1 MGSKPKKQDYKPSAA
16 EQASAAVAKAEYDY
30 FEANYEPLLLEMRDK
45 ARNED
50 FRSNV
55 RGRAATDVAQA
66 LTGNLSL
73 QQATN
78 VTSLGDVAGAYSG
91 QLQKADE
98 AALDVKNTM
107 STGVLGTAR
116 KQAAEAQTGMAQ
128 ASRLATSEALTKA
141 KANQAVAEAKFSA
154 GIQIAGATALGAW
167 DKFGSKKSATSTSPF
182 ATSAPVDTGEFIP
195 SLMTQEDYLQKH
207 SGYGKIKLGPNDY
220 HFGGP
225 TGTAFKL
232 GG

>member
-30 FEANYEPLLLEMRDK
+30 FKANYEPLLLEMRDK
-45 ARNED
+45 AKNED

-55 RGRAATDVAQA
+55 RGRAVVDVAQA

-78 VTSLGDVAGAYSG
+78 VTSLGDIAGAYTG

-128 ASRLATSEALTKA
+128 ASRLATSAALESA
-141 KANQAVAEAKFSA
+141 RANQQLAQA
-154 GIQIAGATALGAW
+154 
-167 DKFGSKKSATSTSPF
+167 
-182 ATSAPVDTGEFIP
+182 
-195 SLMTQEDYLQKH
+195 
-207 SGYGKIKLGPNDY
+207 
-220 HFGGP
+220 
-225 TGTAFKL
+225 
-232 GG
+232 

>member
-30 FEANYEPLLLEMRDK
+30 FKANYEPLLLEMRDK
-45 ARNED
+45 AKNED

-55 RGRAATDVAQA
+55 RGRAVVDVAQA

-78 VTSLGDVAGAYSG
+78 VTSLGDIAGAYTG

-128 ASRLATSEALTKA
+128 ASRLATSAALESA
-141 KANQAVAEAKFSA
+141 RANQQVAQAKFGA
-154 GIQIAGATALGAW
+154 GVQMVGATALGAI
-167 DKFGSKKSATSTSPF
+167 DKFSRRDPLAGIDEVTRTKGKSGWENQFNLLDKESGAIF
-182 ATSAPVDTGEFIP
+182 GK
-195 SLMTQEDYLQKH
+195 QWED
-207 SGYGKIKLGPNDY
+207 N
-220 HFGGP
+220 
-225 TGTAFKL
+225 
-232 GG
+232 